1 MILLVLRG
9 VIFTCESL
17 GFLFTGKSLG
27 IFTTYVHVDHEGR
40 QLRAICFEFS
50 FFLWILFGGYLVMY
64 VDTGLER
71 PAGGVV
77 LPSPHWET
85 RSFVICHRI
94 NTSTDVRDK
103 KEEKKVEIRHA
114 RWWPFQTGALK
125 DAP

>member
-1 MILLVLRG
+1 MVGWGDQKNSKVSVVPGNLHEEPDRPQQRASHWEEDFPHHRIRLGQMILLVLRG

-71 PAGGVV
+71 PGGG
-77 LPSPHWET
+77 
-85 RSFVICHRI
+85 II
-94 NTSTDVRDK
+94 
-103 KEEKKVEIRHA
+103 
-114 RWWPFQTGALK
+114 
-125 DAP
+125 